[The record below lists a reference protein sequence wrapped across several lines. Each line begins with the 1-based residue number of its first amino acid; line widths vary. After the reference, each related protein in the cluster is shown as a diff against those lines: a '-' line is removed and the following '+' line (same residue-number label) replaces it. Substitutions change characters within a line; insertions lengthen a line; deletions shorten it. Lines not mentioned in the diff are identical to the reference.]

1 MFHVK
6 HLNNSCPNGLTG
18 RKRYKDMIKTWKVW
32 GAGLTTLYIIG
43 KNMDEVLAQAR
54 LINSNYNSVQLY
66 SKEEL
71 I

>member
-1 MFHVK
+1 MGWVGVE
-6 HLNNSCPNGLTG
+6 LEYQI
-18 RKRYKDMIKTWKVW
+18 RKRYKDMIKTYKVW

-43 KNMDEVLAQAR
+43 KDADEVLAQAR
-54 LINSNYNSVQLY
+54 LINPNYNSVQLY